1 MIIET
6 ILEMV
11 RNLLL
16 FTGSGYAAGIIEI
29 IRQAFDAA
37 FTTM

>member
-1 MIIET
+1 MFVEV

-16 FTGSGYAAGIIEI
+16 FTGAGYAAGIIEI
-29 IRQAFDAA
+29 IRQAVEAA
-37 FTTM
+37 FVTM